1 MLHQEGGCCG
11 HHSEGHERGGCCGHH
26 SEGHEHGGC
35 CGHHSEGHEH
45 DGCCGHSHEE
55 TPAYTDDEKVA
66 LLAYMLGHNGHHL
79 EELHALSHQ
88 LEGEAADLLHLAVE
102 DLVSCNTK
110 MAEAL
115 QLLQK

>member
-1 MLHQEGGCCG
+1 MLHQNGGCGHCG
-11 HHSEGHERGGCCGHH
+11 HHSEGHEQGSCSHH
-26 SEGHEHGGC
+26 CEGHEHGGC
-35 CGHHSEGHEH
+35 CGHH
-45 DGCCGHSHEE
+45 HEE
-55 TPAYTDDEKVA
+55 APAYTDDEKVA

-115 QLLQK
+115 QILQK